1 MEKDSAQKI
10 STQLIDLTQFSLRP
24 HFLSSQNLAGF
35 SRTTKHSCF
44 TSFLFIHLLQ
54 KRADTRAEHELAQ
67 AKLALDKEVKQA
79 IVNANTSYEKYT
91 LLETEVEKCREAL
104 RQLQSKYEYIFRTKI
119 IDFYTG
125 ISFY

>member
-1 MEKDSAQKI
+1 MFHI
-10 STQLIDLTQFSLRP
+10 LLIHP
-24 HFLSSQNLAGF
+24 LA
-35 SRTTKHSCF
+35 SK
-44 TSFLFIHLLQ
+44 

-91 LLETEVEKCREAL
+91 LLETEVTKCREAL

>member
-1 MEKDSAQKI
+1 MNWLKLSWP
-10 STQLIDLTQFSLRP
+10 LI
-24 HFLSSQNLAGF
+24 
-35 SRTTKHSCF
+35 K
-44 TSFLFIHLLQ
+44 
-54 KRADTRAEHELAQ
+54 K
-67 AKLALDKEVKQA
+67 KKQA

>member
-1 MEKDSAQKI
+1 M
-10 STQLIDLTQFSLRP
+10 
-24 HFLSSQNLAGF
+24 
-35 SRTTKHSCF
+35 
-44 TSFLFIHLLQ
+44 
-54 KRADTRAEHELAQ
+54 AQ

-91 LLETEVEKCREAL
+91 LLETEVEKYREAL

-119 IDFYTG
+119 IDFYAG